1 MPPPQPYPGVYYQPM
16 MMTPEHWLSRRNVWT
31 INALGLVM
39 IWLGMLFRLI
49 NTADTTVRAAAWF
62 FVITGALI
70 AALASTAGALGS
82 KKTTDMQNL
91 GLLVWAGFLVTVA
104 AATLSVMGI

>member
-16 MMTPEHWLSRRNVWT
+16 AMTPENMLSRRNVWT
-31 INALGLVM
+31 INALGLAM
-39 IWLGMLFRLI
+39 IWLGMLFRLLS
-49 NTADTTVRAAAWF
+49 TTDTTVLAAARF

-70 AALASTAGALGS
+70 GALASTAGALGS

-91 GLLVWAGFLVTVA
+91 GLFVWAGFLITLA
-104 AATLSVMGI
+104 AYILTGFV